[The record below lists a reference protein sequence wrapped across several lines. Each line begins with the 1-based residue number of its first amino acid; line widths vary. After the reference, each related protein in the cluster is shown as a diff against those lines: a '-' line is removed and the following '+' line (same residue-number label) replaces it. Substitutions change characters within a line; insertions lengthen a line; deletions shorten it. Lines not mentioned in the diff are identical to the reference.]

1 MKKSDRDGISMND
14 AMQHYLKAIGIDQK
28 VHEAAVLARWVELMG
43 EAVAKRTEKKYI
55 KDRILHIELN
65 SSVMR
70 DELMQ
75 QRSKI
80 VDKVNKA
87 SGIDIVDEVFLA

>member
-1 MKKSDRDGISMND
+1 MKRSDDGISMD
-14 AMQHYLKAIGIDQK
+14 QALKDYLKAIGIDQK
-28 VHEAAVLARWVELMG
+28 MHEAAILSKWEELMG
-43 EAVAKRTEKKYI
+43 TAVAKRTEKKFI
-55 KDRILHIELN
+55 KDRVLHIELN

-80 VDKVNKA
+80 VQKVNAA
-87 SGIDIVDEVFLA
+87 SGIDIIDDIFLA

>member
-1 MKKSDRDGISMND
+1 MSKVLKD
-14 AMQHYLKAIGIDQK
+14 YLKAIGIDDK
-28 VHEAAVLARWVELMG
+28 MHEASVLAQWEDIMG
-43 EAVAKRTEKKYI
+43 SAVAKRTEKKYI
-55 KDRILHIELN
+55 KNRVLHIELN

-80 VDKVNKA
+80 VEKINKV
-87 SGIDIVDEVFLA
+87 SGIDIIDEVFLA

>member
-1 MKKSDRDGISMND
+1 MDGF
-14 AMQHYLKAIGIDQK
+14 LKAVGMDK
-28 VHEAAVLARWVELMG
+28 KMHEANVLAQWEEIMG
-43 EAVAKRTEKKYI
+43 PAVAKRTEKKYI
-55 KDRILHIELN
+55 KNRILYLEMN

-80 VDKVNKA
+80 VIKINEA
-87 SGIDIVDEVFLA
+87 SGTDIIDEVFLA

>member
-1 MKKSDRDGISMND
+1 MND

>member
-1 MKKSDRDGISMND
+1 MSKVLKD
-14 AMQHYLKAIGIDQK
+14 YLKAIGIDQK
-28 VHEAAVLARWVELMG
+28 MHEAAILAKWEELMG
-43 EAVAKRTEKKYI
+43 SAVAKRTEKKYI
-55 KDRILHIELN
+55 RERVLHIELN

-80 VDKVNKA
+80 VEKINKA
-87 SGIDIVDEVFLA
+87 SGIDIIDDVYLA